1 MPINDPDLFEEMLK
15 EKDPNLDGFSIC
27 YSKVWIQQ
35 IKNPIQLLPELD
47 SDEDILDES
56 RNSGSN

>member
-1 MPINDPDLFEEMLK
+1 MKDRCELVI
-15 EKDPNLDGFSIC
+15 EKNGERI
-27 YSKVWIQQ
+27 
-35 IKNPIQLLPELD
+35 LLPELD